1 MTCQRHVQSAACK
14 GAHVESKTTD
24 AHTAQTQSA
33 KVNAKQTE
41 QECAELQKLD
51 LNQGSKIDRGQFKLF
66 LLAYWAKQT
75 GVTILVR
82 SACRTVRV
90 WHLSYL

>member
-1 MTCQRHVQSAACK
+1 M
-14 GAHVESKTTD
+14 ESKTTD
-24 AHTAQTQSA
+24 VHTAQTQSA